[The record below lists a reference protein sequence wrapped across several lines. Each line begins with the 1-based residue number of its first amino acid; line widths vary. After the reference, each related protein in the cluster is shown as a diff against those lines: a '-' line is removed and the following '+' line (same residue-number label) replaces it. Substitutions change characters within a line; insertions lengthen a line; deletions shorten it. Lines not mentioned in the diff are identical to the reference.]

1 MTRKSQKM
9 ENFLTAFPR
18 KWVRKTIG
26 LWPAF
31 EWWNR
36 LSMGTRVPTL
46 RAFEENEL
54 RVISAKLGIVPT
66 ASVAC
71 IVPTYRRPEQLVSA
85 LNSILRQSYADF
97 VVIVIDDG
105 GGLPELPKDP
115 RIFAVSLSKNSAV
128 LGIVRNIGI
137 RISNSRYIAF
147 LDDDNT
153 WTEKHL
159 ELTISALEEGAD
171 FVYSSIRRT
180 MSDGTELD
188 ILSREYD
195 RRELADGENYIDAN
209 AIVLRRSRQA
219 VFSRLPRVKSTLP
232 KEDWEFAFRLTR
244 NRRVRHIST
253 PTVEYLV
260 NMQSYF
266 TGWDSFREQSET

>member
-1 MTRKSQKM
+1 
-9 ENFLTAFPR
+9 
-18 KWVRKTIG
+18 
-26 LWPAF
+26 
-31 EWWNR
+31 
-36 LSMGTRVPTL
+36 
-46 RAFEENEL
+46 
-54 RVISAKLGIVPT
+54 
-66 ASVAC
+66 
-71 IVPTYRRPEQLVSA
+71 